1 MPRKRPASQPASQ
14 RMTAAELQRLHGG
27 LLATAPYVD
36 LSPYRLVKALAEQ
49 GIIITEPLAR
59 MWASKYRTPAGAE
72 RMVSALGLLLGASGL
87 LWLLL
92 AAPGLR
98 LVALR
103 LLLGFSRRLLGCSW
117 ASPGCSWTAPGCC
130 WLLVAAPGLLLG
142 SFPKRMSNLPQQT
155 TYASLGS
162 SVGVFVWWYPHG
174 AVSDGSDCTLLVFLL
189 VIWYWEYQLNEEF
202 RKRYGL
208 V

>member
-1 MPRKRPASQPASQ
+1 M
-14 RMTAAELQRLHGG
+14 G
-27 LLATAPYVD
+27 LCA
-36 LSPYRLVKALAEQ
+36 
-49 GIIITEPLAR
+49 
-59 MWASKYRTPAGAE
+59 
-72 RMVSALGLLLGASGL
+72 GLLLGCCWVSWAAPG
-87 LWLLL
+87 LLL

-142 SFPKRMSNLPQQT
+142 SFPKSMSNLPQQT

-162 SVGVFVWWYPHG
+162 CGGVFVWWYLHD
-174 AVSDGSDCTLLVFLL
+174 AVSDG
-189 VIWYWEYQLNEEF
+189 
-202 RKRYGL
+202 
-208 V
+208 